1 MATAG
6 DKNRVIGSDES
17 MSQVNRVK
25 LLLGGRD
32 LVDNNDEEVEESYDD
47 E

>member
-1 MATAG
+1 
-6 DKNRVIGSDES
+6 